1 MCIEFVIT
9 CLFATQFTYVI
20 LLICCT
26 NSRTFIYICFTIKM
40 TLVMHVYIFSDNE
53 HKVVEMKTNM
63 LHDVSHNL

>member
-1 MCIEFVIT
+1 
-9 CLFATQFTYVI
+9 
-20 LLICCT
+20 
-26 NSRTFIYICFTIKM
+26 M